1 MYLSTYTTDST
12 PGCSGEGSRGR
23 GDSQR
28 TNYCIP
34 TEAEIGRER
43 ETGALF
49 E

>member
-1 MYLSTYTTDST
+1 MGLSR
-12 PGCSGEGSRGR
+12 GNRGGGGRVGEGSRGR